1 MILSYCSVFILSSL
15 VKHSPLSNLSK
26 PISTERS
33 SSYYIR
39 IRPSPPFSK
48 SCYEPMHP
56 LYQLHMHKLSDE
68 TPLNMI
74 LHQRLQDIHEMTL
87 SCFWEVQG
95 FLLSSHLS
103 VRSFRIDD
111 HARYHYLKVLVSSY
125 YLVIYDS
132 YFHKILRVLPHKFQL
147 YPYPRQPLPRLLP
160 YSLNKSKH
168 YCLQLSQLLSRSS
181 LQSIQFWQRVTQLI
195 IKLKS
200 NNNKNKTFI
209 STSFANYS
217 IRAGFPTAVHLD
229 GISRITT
236 VPAPIMLCSP
246 ICFP

>member
-1 MILSYCSVFILSSL
+1 MILSYCSVVILSSL

-56 LYQLHMHKLSDE
+56 LYQPHMHKLPDE

-95 FLLSSHLS
+95 FLLPSHLS

-132 YFHKILRVLPHKFQL
+132 FFHKILRVLPHKFQL

-160 YSLNKSKH
+160 YSLSNSKH

-181 LQSIQFWQRVTQLI
+181 LQSIQF
-195 IKLKS
+195 
-200 NNNKNKTFI
+200 
-209 STSFANYS
+209 
-217 IRAGFPTAVHLD
+217 
-229 GISRITT
+229 
-236 VPAPIMLCSP
+236 
-246 ICFP
+246 